1 MNSQYIYK
9 SPQSGEGK
17 TAVIV
22 LPEIFGITEFV
33 TATTDKFAKE
43 FSMPAYALDFFFQL
57 TGEPNKFNYESDE
70 DAQKGMLLMKKMTG
84 EDFVN
89 IFEQAVDHIVAD
101 LGGLEDLIVCGF
113 CFGGRLA
120 YLSSIE
126 PRVKKIISF
135 YGAGAN
141 KPNYYSDSSA
151 IEQLCEARSSDESL
165 QVLSFYGADDDS
177 INKEDRDKTKNAMQ
191 ESNINYRDIVYSD
204 TGHAFFNNT
213 RENMYNEKSAMK
225 AWQEIVKFVSDRA
238 S

>member
-1 MNSQYIYK
+1 MNIQYLYK
-9 SPQSGEGK
+9 SSKSSNSK
-17 TAVIV
+17 TAIIV
-22 LPEIFGITEFV
+22 LPEIFGLTDFITS
-33 TATTDKFAKE
+33 TTDRFAEE
-43 FSMPAYALDFFFQL
+43 FKVSAYALDFFFQL
-57 TGEPNKFNYESDE
+57 TGEPNKFDYNSDE
-70 DAQKGMLLMKKMTG
+70 GAQTGMDLMKKMTG

-101 LGGLEDLIVCGF
+101 LGGVEEIVVCGF

-126 PRVKKIISF
+126 TRVKKIISF

-165 QVLSFYGADDDS
+165 QVLSFYGAEDDS
-177 INKEDRDKTKNAMQ
+177 INQEDRDKTKKAMQ
-191 ESNINYRDIVYSD
+191 EANISYHDIVYPD

-213 RENMYNEKSAMK
+213 RQSMYNEESANK
-225 AWQEIVKFVSDRA
+225 AWREIIKFISN
-238 S
+238 